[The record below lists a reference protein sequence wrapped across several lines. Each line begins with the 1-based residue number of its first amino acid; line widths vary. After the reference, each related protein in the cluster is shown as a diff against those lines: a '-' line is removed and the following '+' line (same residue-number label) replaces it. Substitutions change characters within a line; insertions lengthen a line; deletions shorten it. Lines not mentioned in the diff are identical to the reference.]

1 MDDMESK
8 RKFMKHL
15 VTGGSGFLGNL
26 IARRLYERGE
36 EVKIL
41 DIWEDKTRP
50 KDIEFIQCDI
60 RNAEGVETAMQGI
73 DIVHHNVALVPLTK
87 SGNKFWQVNVEGSQ
101 IAAKAAAKAGVQGF
115 IHMSSSALF
124 GDATC
129 PITNNTKPKPIEI
142 YGRAKYAGELA
153 VREVCN
159 QEKLPLIVIRPRTIL
174 GEGRLGIFQILFE
187 WIQENRNVYVIGSG
201 NIKFQFVHALDL
213 MDAYL
218 LALDLGKPGI
228 YNVGTNQF
236 GTLREGLEHLI
247 RYAGTKSQVKSLP
260 ESLTIGTLR
269 LLDIVGLSPLA
280 PWHYLTYHKPFYFDV
295 EPLLQLGWKPKYS
308 NDEMFQESYNWFQ
321 ENYNQLIAEKA
332 GSAHRRPVKEK
343 LLWLLK
349 QIS

>member
-1 MDDMESK
+1 
-8 RKFMKHL
+8 MKHL

-26 IARRLYERGE
+26 IARRLWERGE
-36 EVKIL
+36 DVKIL
-41 DIWEDKTRP
+41 DIWEDPTRP
-50 KDIEFIQCDI
+50 AEIEFIQCDI
-60 RNAEGVETAMQGI
+60 RDVEGVETAMKGV

-87 SGNKFWQVNVEGSQ
+87 SGDKFWQVNVEGSK
-101 IAAKAAAKAGVQGF
+101 IAAEAAAKAGVQGF

-124 GDATC
+124 GNANC
-129 PITNNTKPKPIEI
+129 PITNETIPKPIEI

-153 VREVCN
+153 VREVFER
-159 QEKLPLIVIRPRTIL
+159 EKLPLIVIRPRTIL

-187 WIQENRNVYVIGSG
+187 WIQENKNVYVIGSG
-201 NIKFQFVHALDL
+201 NVQFQFVHALDL

-228 YNVGTNQF
+228 YNVGTDRF
-236 GTLREGLEHLI
+236 GTLREGLENLI
-247 RYAGTKSQVKSLP
+247 QSAGTQSQVKSLP

-308 NDEMFQESYNWFQ
+308 NDEMFQESYDWFQ
-321 ENYNQLIAEKA
+321 KNYNQLIAEKA